1 MFCGEP
7 IVREFNLEPSAT
19 SQTQWVKPFLKQ
31 SAAGYRRT
39 KFGGGCWLQTEM
51 IARELGHLSLEEP
64 HLFAYMGVR
73 ATITRSSTESR
84 PA

>member
-1 MFCGEP
+1 MSALDSLCVFCGEP

-39 KFGGGCWLQTEM
+39 TFGGGCWLHIRRRGTN
-51 IARELGHLSLEEP
+51 L
-64 HLFAYMGVR
+64 
-73 ATITRSSTESR
+73 
-84 PA
+84 